1 MRASDSALSDLSCL
15 SPDWRILEM
24 SFLFLEYQD
33 MLTSKIGLILK
44 EILISELNEII
55 EASIDA
61 FAYRLIG

>member
-1 MRASDSALSDLSCL
+1 
-15 SPDWRILEM
+15 
-24 SFLFLEYQD
+24 